1 MFGIN
6 KLQIYGLIVVSFVLG
21 LLGIYSAG
29 VARGKDKIKRKLDEK
44 LIDNMKTAK
53 EEEDE
58 IESLGDNALL
68 GRADKWVRKDNE

>member
-6 KLQIYGLIVVSFVLG
+6 KIQIYGLIVVSFVLG

-53 EEEDE
+53 EVEDE

>member
-29 VARGKDKIKRKLDEK
+29 IARGKDKIKRKLDEK

-53 EEEDE
+53 EVEDE

-68 GRADKWVRKDNE
+68 NRANKWVRKDNE

>member
-6 KLQIYGLIVVSFVLG
+6 KLQIYGLIAVSFVLG

-53 EEEDE
+53 EVEDE

-68 GRADKWVRKDNE
+68 DRANKWVRKDNE

>member
-6 KLQIYGLIVVSFVLG
+6 KLQIYGLIAVSFVLG

-29 VARGKDKIKRKLDEK
+29 IARGKDKIKRKLDEK
-44 LIDNMKTAK
+44 LIDDMKTAK
-53 EEEDE
+53 EVEDE

-68 GRADKWVRKDNE
+68 DRANKWVRKDNE

>member
-6 KLQIYGLIVVSFVLG
+6 KLQIYGLIAVSFVLG

-29 VARGKDKIKRKLDEK
+29 IARGKDKIKRKLDEK

-53 EEEDE
+53 EVEDE

-68 GRADKWVRKDNE
+68 GRASKWVRKDNE

>member
-6 KLQIYGLIVVSFVLG
+6 KIQIYGLIAVSFVLG

-29 VARGKDKIKRKLDEK
+29 IARGKDKIKRKLDEK

-53 EEEDE
+53 DVEDE

>member
-6 KLQIYGLIVVSFVLG
+6 KLQIYGLIAVSFVLG

-29 VARGKDKIKRKLDEK
+29 IARGKDKIKRKLDEK

-53 EEEDE
+53 EVEDE

-68 GRADKWVRKDNE
+68 NRANKWVRKDNE

>member
-6 KLQIYGLIVVSFVLG
+6 KLQIYGLIAVSFVLG

-29 VARGKDKIKRKLDEK
+29 IARGKDKIKRKLDEK
-44 LIDNMKTAK
+44 LIDNTKTAK
-53 EEEDE
+53 EVEDE

>member
-6 KLQIYGLIVVSFVLG
+6 KIQIYGLIAVSFVLG

-29 VARGKDKIKRKLDEK
+29 IARGKDKIKRKLDEK

-53 EEEDE
+53 EVEDE

-68 GRADKWVRKDNE
+68 NRANKWVRKDNE

>member
-1 MFGIN
+1 M
-6 KLQIYGLIVVSFVLG
+6 SFVLG

-29 VARGKDKIKRKLDEK
+29 IARGKDKIKRKLDEK

-53 EEEDE
+53 EVEDE

-68 GRADKWVRKDNE
+68 DRANKWVRKDNE

>member
-6 KLQIYGLIVVSFVLG
+6 KIQIYGLIVVSFVLG

-29 VARGKDKIKRKLDEK
+29 IARGKDKIKRKLDEK
-44 LIDNMKTAK
+44 LIDDMKTAK
-53 EEEDE
+53 EVEDE

-68 GRADKWVRKDNE
+68 NRANKWVRKDNE

>member
-6 KLQIYGLIVVSFVLG
+6 KLQIYGLIAVSFVLG

-29 VARGKDKIKRKLDEK
+29 IARGKDKIKRKLDEK
-44 LIDNMKTAK
+44 LINNMKTAK
-53 EEEDE
+53 EVEDE

-68 GRADKWVRKDNE
+68 GRADKWVRKNNE

>member
-29 VARGKDKIKRKLDEK
+29 IARGKDKIKRKLDEK

-53 EEEDE
+53 EVEDE

-68 GRADKWVRKDNE
+68 DRANKWVRKDNE

>member
-29 VARGKDKIKRKLDEK
+29 IARGKDKIKRKLDEK

-53 EEEDE
+53 EVEDE

>member
-6 KLQIYGLIVVSFVLG
+6 KIQIYGLIVVSFVLG

-29 VARGKDKIKRKLDEK
+29 IARGKDKIKRKLDEK

-53 EEEDE
+53 EVEDE

>member
-1 MFGIN
+1 
-6 KLQIYGLIVVSFVLG
+6 VSFVLG

-29 VARGKDKIKRKLDEK
+29 IARGKDKIKRKLDEK

-53 EEEDE
+53 EVEDE

-68 GRADKWVRKDNE
+68 DRANKWVRKDNE

>member
-6 KLQIYGLIVVSFVLG
+6 KLQIYGLIVASFVLG

-29 VARGKDKIKRKLDEK
+29 IARGKDKIKRKLDEK

-53 EEEDE
+53 EVEDE

-68 GRADKWVRKDNE
+68 DRANKWVRKDNE

>member
-6 KLQIYGLIVVSFVLG
+6 KLQIYGLIAVSFVLG

-29 VARGKDKIKRKLDEK
+29 IARGKDKIKRKLDEK

-53 EEEDE
+53 EVEDE
-58 IESLGDNALL
+58 LESLGDNALL
-68 GRADKWVRKDNE
+68 DRANKWVRKDNE

>member
-1 MFGIN
+1 MFGIS
-6 KLQIYGLIVVSFVLG
+6 KLQIYGLIAVSFVLG

-29 VARGKDKIKRKLDEK
+29 IARGKDKIKRKLDEK

-53 EEEDE
+53 EVEDE

-68 GRADKWVRKDNE
+68 GRVDKWVRKNNE

>member
-1 MFGIN
+1 MIGIN
-6 KLQIYGLIVVSFVLG
+6 KLQIYGLIAVSFVLG

-29 VARGKDKIKRKLDEK
+29 IARGKDKIKRKLDEK

-53 EEEDE
+53 EVEDE

-68 GRADKWVRKDNE
+68 GRADKWVRKNNE

>member
-6 KLQIYGLIVVSFVLG
+6 KLQIYGLIAVSFVLG

-53 EEEDE
+53 EVEDE

>member
-6 KLQIYGLIVVSFVLG
+6 KIQIYGLIVVSFVLG

-53 EEEDE
+53 EVEDE

-68 GRADKWVRKDNE
+68 DRANKWVRKDNE

>member
-6 KLQIYGLIVVSFVLG
+6 KIQIYGLIAVSFVLG

-29 VARGKDKIKRKLDEK
+29 IARGKDKIKRKLDEK

-53 EEEDE
+53 EVEDE

-68 GRADKWVRKDNE
+68 GRADKWVRKNNE

>member
-6 KLQIYGLIVVSFVLG
+6 KLQIYGLIAASFVLG

-29 VARGKDKIKRKLDEK
+29 IARGKDKIKRKLDEK

-53 EEEDE
+53 EVEDE

-68 GRADKWVRKDNE
+68 DRANKWVRKDNE

>member
-53 EEEDE
+53 EVEDE

-68 GRADKWVRKDNE
+68 DRANKWVRKDNE

>member
-1 MFGIN
+1 MFGIS
-6 KLQIYGLIVVSFVLG
+6 KLQIYGLIAVSFVLG

-29 VARGKDKIKRKLDEK
+29 IARGKDKIKRKLDEK

-53 EEEDE
+53 EVEDE

-68 GRADKWVRKDNE
+68 GRADEWVRKDNE

>member
-6 KLQIYGLIVVSFVLG
+6 KLQIYGLIVASFVLG

-29 VARGKDKIKRKLDEK
+29 IARGKDKIKRKLDEK
-44 LIDNMKTAK
+44 LIDNMKAAK
-53 EEEDE
+53 EVEDE

-68 GRADKWVRKDNE
+68 GRANKWVRKNNE

>member
-6 KLQIYGLIVVSFVLG
+6 KLQIYLLIAASFVLG

-29 VARGKDKIKRKLDEK
+29 IARGKDKIKRKLDEK

-53 EEEDE
+53 EVEDE

-68 GRADKWVRKDNE
+68 GRANKWVRKDNE